1 MAAAPQSLFA
11 EAELGATKAKILEAA
26 FRRLAREG
34 YAALSVREIARD
46 AGVNHALINYHFR
59 SKDQLVIEVLDA
71 ANRELLARQQSMYGA
86 PGGFAEKWAQARAFY
101 EGDLASGFVRM
112 QAELWAAS
120 LSNPGLREKFLP
132 RLLAWRDVVLGA
144 VREALAALEASGPKL
159 PPPFTAETIAT
170 RISEFWLGMEFVD
183 LIGRREERA
192 EHHVAP
198 GEQARQELLAQPRVR
213 QARRPQLG
221 LHAHEAGREVALVEG
236 ARLRPFLREAA
247 GRAVHALLAREQLSV
262 RRVQHLDDQ
271 LVLGAEVVIDERVVH
286 ARVAGDLAHAE
297 RGVTLPRQ
305 PPEGGLEN
313 LRLGGA
319 ALGLGEQR
327 LGGSSHCPDGLNS
340 RSNHT
345 ATMDGCQARVRP
357 AGRCSG
363 WRGTGS
369 PDRKRA

>member
-144 VREALAALEASGPKL
+144 VREALAALEASGTKL

-170 RISEFWLGMEFVD
+170 WISEFWLGMEFVD

-192 EHHVAP
+192 EHRAALDAM
-198 GEQARQELLAQPRVR
+198 QQLLQSLD
-213 QARRPQLG
+213 ARRK
-221 LHAHEAGREVALVEG
+221 
-236 ARLRPFLREAA
+236 
-247 GRAVHALLAREQLSV
+247 
-262 RRVQHLDDQ
+262 
-271 LVLGAEVVIDERVVH
+271 
-286 ARVAGDLAHAE
+286 
-297 RGVTLPRQ
+297 T
-305 PPEGGLEN
+305 
-313 LRLGGA
+313 
-319 ALGLGEQR
+319 
-327 LGGSSHCPDGLNS
+327 
-340 RSNHT
+340 
-345 ATMDGCQARVRP
+345 
-357 AGRCSG
+357 
-363 WRGTGS
+363 
-369 PDRKRA
+369 